1 MKICSNCAFKVLDN
15 QKFCPKC
22 GLPVDSKMLENTSK
36 EIISDSKK
44 QKSEKQESEKQSN
57 LNIPDN
63 KKKKHINKSII
74 MITIIA
80 ITIIVLGGFI
90 VKSIILNQDNSHDE
104 VEPNVI
110 SSSSISIS
118 NENTEEDEYSKLKDI
133 ITYVKNEFANIM
145 KSENIVFI
153 KFDESNNR
161 YLFET
166 VYESSQEQYYY
177 YPETDEITINIP
189 GAEAI
194 INQDFSFKTTFWGEP
209 SDEDYDWQIYLRRR
223 TSYEEVVK
231 VNESMDNIAKNM
243 FSDMLDYAI
252 SPNVECEIEGI
263 DLYLVRVNKG
273 EPDYE
278 VNEFLLGSNG
288 ITYDYWEAIS
298 GNRLIE
304 IF

>member
-1 MKICSNCAFKVLDN
+1 
-15 QKFCPKC
+15 
-22 GLPVDSKMLENTSK
+22 
-36 EIISDSKK
+36 
-44 QKSEKQESEKQSN
+44 
-57 LNIPDN
+57 
-63 KKKKHINKSII
+63 

-90 VKSIILNQDNSHDE
+90 VKSIILNQDNSDDE
-104 VEPNVI
+104 VKPDRI
-110 SSSSISIS
+110 TSSSISIS

-189 GAEAI
+189 GAESI
-194 INQDFSFKTTFWGEP
+194 INKDFSFKTTFWGEP

-223 TSYEEVVK
+223 TYYEEGVK
-231 VNESMDNIAKNM
+231 VNEAIDNITKNM

-263 DLYLVRVNKG
+263 ELYLVRVNKG
-273 EPDYE
+273 QPNYE

-288 ITYDYWEAIS
+288 KIYDYWEAIS
-298 GNRLIE
+298 GNKLVE